1 MRQGGEMIQPEK
13 KTIEEIA
20 AMSGTER
27 SRYLLLLPN
36 DERQAID
43 EEELLNAIDAATVQ
57 MLINNLNAKTD
68 NSWRVS
74 TCGNNTQPQDSRKN

>member
-1 MRQGGEMIQPEK
+1 VLSLEAKKKEAICIYPMRQGGEMIQPEK

-68 NSWRVS
+68 NS
-74 TCGNNTQPQDSRKN
+74 

>member
-1 MRQGGEMIQPEK
+1 MRQGDEMIQPEK

-27 SRYLLLLPN
+27 SRYLLLLPD

-57 MLINNLNAKTD
+57 MLINNLNAKTE
-68 NSWRVS
+68 NAWRVS
-74 TCGNNTQPQDSRKN
+74 TFGNNTQPQDSCKH

>member
-1 MRQGGEMIQPEK
+1 MIQPEK

-57 MLINNLNAKTD
+57 MLINNLNAKTE
-68 NSWRVS
+68 NS
-74 TCGNNTQPQDSRKN
+74 

>member
-1 MRQGGEMIQPEK
+1 MRQGDEMIQPEK

-27 SRYLLLLPN
+27 SRYLLLLPD

-57 MLINNLNAKTD
+57 MLINNLNAKTE
-68 NSWRVS
+68 NA
-74 TCGNNTQPQDSRKN
+74 

>member
-68 NSWRVS
+68 NS
-74 TCGNNTQPQDSRKN
+74 

>member
-1 MRQGGEMIQPEK
+1 MRQGGEMIQLEK
-13 KTIEEIA
+13 KTIEQIA

-68 NSWRVS
+68 NF
-74 TCGNNTQPQDSRKN
+74 

>member
-1 MRQGGEMIQPEK
+1 MRQGGGMIQLEK
-13 KTIEEIA
+13 KTIEQIA

-68 NSWRVS
+68 NF
-74 TCGNNTQPQDSRKN
+74 

>member
-1 MRQGGEMIQPEK
+1 MRQGDEMIQPEK

-20 AMSGTER
+20 AMTGTER

-57 MLINNLNAKTD
+57 MLINNLNAKTE
-68 NSWRVS
+68 NA
-74 TCGNNTQPQDSRKN
+74 

>member
-1 MRQGGEMIQPEK
+1 MREGGEMKQPEK

-20 AMSGTER
+20 TMSGTER

-57 MLINNLNAKTD
+57 MLINNLDAKTE
-68 NSWRVS
+68 NS
-74 TCGNNTQPQDSRKN
+74 

>member
-1 MRQGGEMIQPEK
+1 MRQGGEMIQLEK
-13 KTIEEIA
+13 KTIEQIA

-57 MLINNLNAKTD
+57 MLINNLNAKTE
-68 NSWRVS
+68 NA
-74 TCGNNTQPQDSRKN
+74 

>member
-1 MRQGGEMIQPEK
+1 MRQGGEMIQLEK
-13 KTIEEIA
+13 KTIEQIA

-57 MLINNLNAKTD
+57 MLINNLNAKTE
-68 NSWRVS
+68 NS
-74 TCGNNTQPQDSRKN
+74 

>member
-1 MRQGGEMIQPEK
+1 MRQGDEMIQPEK

-57 MLINNLNAKTD
+57 MLINNLNAKTE
-68 NSWRVS
+68 NA
-74 TCGNNTQPQDSRKN
+74 

>member
-20 AMSGTER
+20 AMSGPER
-27 SRYLLLLPN
+27 SKYLLLLPN

-57 MLINNLNAKTD
+57 MLINSLNAKTE
-68 NSWRVS
+68 NAWRAS
-74 TCGNNTQPQDSRKN
+74 T

>member
-1 MRQGGEMIQPEK
+1 MRQGSEMIQPEK

-27 SRYLLLLPN
+27 TRYLISLPN

-43 EEELLNAIDAATVQ
+43 EEELLNAIDAATVE
-57 MLINNLNAKTD
+57 MLINNLNAETD
-68 NSWRVS
+68 NS
-74 TCGNNTQPQDSRKN
+74 

>member
-1 MRQGGEMIQPEK
+1 MRQGDEMIQPEK

-20 AMSGTER
+20 GMSGTER
-27 SRYLLLLPN
+27 TRYLTSLPS

-57 MLINNLNAKTD
+57 MLINNLNAETETTSRRQFAN
-68 NSWRVS
+68 NSNHE
-74 TCGNNTQPQDSRKN
+74 TL

>member
-1 MRQGGEMIQPEK
+1 MSSLEAKKKAAISIYPMRQGGEMIQPEK

-57 MLINNLNAKTD
+57 MLISNLNAKTD
-68 NSWRVS
+68 NF
-74 TCGNNTQPQDSRKN
+74 

>member
-1 MRQGGEMIQPEK
+1 MIQLER

-20 AMSGTER
+20 VMSGTER
-27 SRYLLLLPN
+27 GRYLLSLPN

-57 MLINNLNAKTD
+57 MLINNLNAKTE
-68 NSWRVS
+68 NS
-74 TCGNNTQPQDSRKN
+74 

>member
-1 MRQGGEMIQPEK
+1 MIQPEK

-27 SRYLLLLPN
+27 SRYLLLLPD

-43 EEELLNAIDAATVQ
+43 EEELLNAIDDATVQ
-57 MLINNLNAKTD
+57 MLINNLNAKTE
-68 NSWRVS
+68 NA
-74 TCGNNTQPQDSRKN
+74 